1 MRDVVGKKMEF
12 VDRISL
18 CKNARSTSLQNAS
31 IVKGCDKKHGAI
43 IEFCRTKVR
52 HSSIAPND
60 GMPLKAV
67 QCVLSAPSKLT
78 DDEKLQ
84 LCSGASSSAPGEC
97 MKQAIKKISQTVS
110 CGSMPW
116 HYFWQRPCE
125 LFFSHHG

>member
-1 MRDVVGKKMEF
+1 MEF
-12 VDRISL
+12 LDRISL
-18 CKNARSTSLQNAS
+18 CKNARSTEPSKCFNALKDD
-31 IVKGCDKKHGAI
+31 IKNIGAI

-60 GMPLKAV
+60 GMLLKAV

-97 MKQAIKKISQTVS
+97 MKQAIKKNVPKQYHV
-110 CGSMPW
+110 
-116 HYFWQRPCE
+116 
-125 LFFSHHG
+125 